1 MAAPEYFPLPWY
13 LKDYPAGYYGRI
25 PNTRDAI
32 FIGST
37 KQDDALKTQLGAGF
51 VRSGP
56 YSLRPG
62 VDLVVYVRQD
72 SDGAVTSRVL
82 PCDRPFVQ

>member
-1 MAAPEYFPLPWY
+1 LTIAVTAPEHFPLPWY
-13 LKDYPAGYYGRI
+13 LKSYSAGYYGRVA
-25 PNTRDAI
+25 NTGDAI

-37 KQDDALKTQLGAGF
+37 HQDDALKEQLGAGF

-62 VDLVVYVRQD
+62 VDLVLYVRRD
-72 SDGAVTSRVL
+72 VMA
-82 PCDRPFVQ
+82 P